1 MWEQSRFIAKD
12 GAFRNFVLNEPRGG
26 VFRHVNL
33 LVSAKDSRAQMG
45 FIIMEPEDPQ
55 HVGLKLIR
63 VATVL
68 LDAGILPMQE
78 PEIRLTL

>member
-1 MWEQSRFIAKD
+1 
-12 GAFRNFVLNEPRGG
+12 
-26 VFRHVNL
+26 
-33 LVSAKDSRAQMG
+33 MG